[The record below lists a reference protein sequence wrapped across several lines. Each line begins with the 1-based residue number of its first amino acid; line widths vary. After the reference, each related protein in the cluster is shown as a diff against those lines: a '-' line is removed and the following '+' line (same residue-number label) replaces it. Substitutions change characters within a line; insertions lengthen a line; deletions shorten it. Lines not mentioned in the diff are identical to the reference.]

1 MENGRRF
8 EERTY
13 VLRIRG
19 IRNEPEPTHFSPLS
33 ADKRPREFR
42 LSKVPWV
49 IRVSTGLA
57 RRRSIANVLI
67 PSDHLSMPV
76 SLPRRTREAT
86 FQSLYDPAYS
96 PGARLIAASFRNA
109 AERRFIR
116 NHIGLVSGTRRAN
129 ISLAGNFTRY
139 GCCHY
144 FSTVKLLPL
153 SFFTCIFLRVF
164 ERRCT
169 RTMRSSGN

>member
-76 SLPRRTREAT
+76 S
-86 FQSLYDPAYS
+86 
-96 PGARLIAASFRNA
+96 FRG
-109 AERRFIR
+109 ERGRRRFGRFTIPL
-116 NHIGLVSGTRRAN
+116 IPLALV
-129 ISLAGNFTRY
+129 
-139 GCCHY
+139 
-144 FSTVKLLPL
+144 
-153 SFFTCIFLRVF
+153 
-164 ERRCT
+164 
-169 RTMRSSGN
+169 